1 MDHSK
6 YFELGGGYMQ
16 THIANMIL
24 DLKTKRWFISLG
36 YR

>member
-24 DLKTKRWFISLG
+24 DLKKNAGLLA
-36 YR
+36 